1 MLEPDFITEKVLEE
15 KGFGKFTLAP
25 LPAGFGHTLGNTLR
39 RTLLSSLPGLAI
51 THVQINNAVH
61 PFTTI
66 SGVKESVLDIIL
78 NLKGLRFAAQG
89 DGPFEFTVSSKGE
102 GKITGADFKGGD
114 VEVVNKNHHIA
125 QIVSSKAKLDI
136 SIAVEKGIGYSPS
149 EEKEKKEFGML
160 AIDSVFSPVKKVN
173 FKVEGTRVGRRSN
186 YDKLTLE
193 IWTDDSISPFDA
205 MKKSCSLLTQYFGFI
220 LSGKD
225 DKKTD
230 EEETEIKGALPIK
243 VDKKV
248 YQTIIDELDLPTRVV
263 NALLREGIETIEDL
277 IKRGKKELVD
287 LKGVGKKSL
296 DLIEK
301 ELEKL
306 SVRFEEDE

>member
-1 MLEPDFITEKVLEE
+1 MLEPDFTTEKVFEE
-15 KGFGKFTLAP
+15 KGYGKFVLSP
-25 LPAGFGHTLGNTLR
+25 LPSGFGHTLGNTIR

-51 THVQINNAVH
+51 THVQINNNVH
-61 PFTTI
+61 PFATI
-66 SGVKESVLDIIL
+66 PGIKESVLDILL
-78 NLKGLRFAAQG
+78 NLKALRFNAQG
-89 DGPFEFTVSSKGE
+89 DGPFDISVSAKGE
-102 GKITGADFKGGD
+102 GKITGADFKSGD
-114 VEVVNKNHHIA
+114 VEVVNKNQHIA
-125 QIVSSKAKLDI
+125 HIVSPKAKLEI
-136 SIAVEKGIGYSPS
+136 TVTVEKGVGYSPS
-149 EEKEKKEFGML
+149 EEKEKKEFGAL
-160 AIDSVFSPVKKVN
+160 AVDSVFSPVTKVN
-173 FKVEGTRVGRRSN
+173 YKVEGTRVGRRSN
-186 YDKLTLE
+186 FDKLTLE
-193 IWTDDSISPFDA
+193 IWTDETISPFEA
-205 MKKSCSLLTQYFGFI
+205 MKKSCSLMADFFGFI
-220 LSGKD
+220 FSGKD
-225 DKKTD
+225 DKKKDTSESD
-230 EEETEIKGALPIK
+230 IKGIIPVK